1 MRFKIF
7 HTEKPRRFSFHTR
20 YYDENK
26 LEDAGNAKVEK
37 GSFSRYRNRYADQ
50 IGPSRAEE
58 AKRRRRTLLISVL
71 IMLGITYIF
80 VRFSNTLEKILALF
94 LQ

>member
-7 HTEKPRRFSFHTR
+7 QTEKPRRFSFHTR

-26 LEDAGNAKVEK
+26 LAEDTGAKVEK
-37 GSFSRYRNRYADQ
+37 GSFSRYKNRYADQ
-50 IGPSRAEE
+50 MGPSRAEE
-58 AKRRRRTLLISVL
+58 AKRRRRTLLVTVL

-80 VRFSNTLEKILALF
+80 IRFSNTLEKILTLF

>member
-26 LEDAGNAKVEK
+26 LDDDNTAKVEK
-37 GSFSRYRNRYADQ
+37 GSFSRYRNRYADH

-58 AKRRRRTLLISVL
+58 AKRRRRTLLMSVM